1 MNAHKFRQFH
11 RVVQNKTNY
20 DDLRISIQS
29 KKLEKELNKVFI
41 NNSKNNNDNIL
52 AINMLILQINSSI
65 YSNCIFSIKQ
75 E

>member
-1 MNAHKFRQFH
+1 MNAHKFRKFH
-11 RVVQNKTNY
+11 RVVQNKTYY
-20 DDLRISIQS
+20 DNLRISVQS
-29 KKLEKELNKVFI
+29 KNLEKKLNKVFI

-65 YSNCIFSIKQ
+65 YSKCIFSIKQ

>member
-1 MNAHKFRQFH
+1 MNARKFRQFH

-65 YSNCIFSIKQ
+65 YSNCIFSIEQ

>member
-1 MNAHKFRQFH
+1 MNARKFQKFH
-11 RVVQNKTNY
+11 RVVQNKINY

-52 AINMLILQINSSI
+52 AVNMLILQINSSI

>member
-1 MNAHKFRQFH
+1 MNACKFRQFH

>member
-1 MNAHKFRQFH
+1 MNARKFRQFH

>member
-1 MNAHKFRQFH
+1 MITRKFRQFH

-65 YSNCIFSIKQ
+65 YSNCIFSIEQ

>member
-1 MNAHKFRQFH
+1 MNARKFRQFH
-11 RVVQNKTNY
+11 SVVQNKTNY

>member
-1 MNAHKFRQFH
+1 MNARKFQKFH

-41 NNSKNNNDNIL
+41 NNIKNNNDNIL

>member
-1 MNAHKFRQFH
+1 MNARKFRQFH
-11 RVVQNKTNY
+11 SVVQNKTNY

-29 KKLEKELNKVFI
+29 KKLEKELNKIII

>member
-1 MNAHKFRQFH
+1 MNARKFRQFH
-11 RVVQNKTNY
+11 LVVQNKTNY

-52 AINMLILQINSSI
+52 AVNMLILQINSSI

>member
-1 MNAHKFRQFH
+1 MNARKFQKFH